1 MQCRSAQH
9 AIYTRIL
16 VYMNKNKYNLTSLEQ
31 IELFVLECEIK
42 IGYRLL
48 KEDENI

>member
-1 MQCRSAQH
+1 
-9 AIYTRIL
+9 
-16 VYMNKNKYNLTSLEQ
+16 MNKNKYNLTSLEQ